1 MDLPQPLFTATLL
14 RRYKRFLA
22 DMRLEDGTEVVAHCP
37 NPGSMKTCAGA
48 GWQVLLSHSSNPKR
62 KLKWT
67 WEVAFDDDSHP
78 ILVNT
83 NRPNA
88 VVREAV
94 ENGDIPELVG
104 YTQVRSEVRYGQERS
119 RIDLLL
125 SAPNRPDAYVEIK
138 SVTMRSGR
146 LGAFPDSVTK
156 RGQRHLREL
165 MAMAAAGHR
174 AVLFFLLSRG
184 GLEGVRPADEID
196 PAYGAL
202 LREAAANGVEVL
214 AYQAHISLGTVRVH
228 RRVPV
233 HLSSHHGEQ
242 GEVADTKE
250 HRLEQHPQ

>member
-1 MDLPQPLFTATLL
+1 MELPKPLHTATLL
-14 RRYKRFLA
+14 RRYKRFLS
-22 DMRLEDGTEVVAHCP
+22 DMQLPDGTEVQAHCP
-37 NPGSMKTCAGA
+37 NPGSMKTCAA
-48 GWQVLLSHSSNPKR
+48 PGWRVLLSHSTNPKR

-67 WEVAFDDDSHP
+67 WELAFDEQDHP

-83 NRPNA
+83 SRPNA

-94 ENGDIPELVG
+94 ERGVIPELSG
-104 YTQVRSEVRYGQERS
+104 YAELRAEVRYGAERS

-125 SAPNRPDAYVEIK
+125 TDPGRPDAYVEIK
-138 SVTMRSGR
+138 SVTMRAGS
-146 LGAFPDSVTK
+146 LGAFPDSVTT

-196 PAYGAL
+196 PVYGRL
-202 LREAAANGVEVL
+202 LREAVDSGVEVL
-214 AYQAHISLGTVRVH
+214 AYQARFHADGVDVG

-233 HLSSHHGEQ
+233 ILTSEQ
-242 GEVADTKE
+242 
-250 HRLEQHPQ
+250 